1 MEENGLSLLQ
11 QEMSYEEIHIKVN
24 AIHRLKTVILNMGVD
39 DTVSKVIPY
48 MASLI
53 KLEDDEV
60 LFAIAEEI
68 RNIFMLIP
76 DSTIFLPLLEE
87 LASQSETV
95 VREEAAKSLNRI
107 SKELSDA
114 EIQNIYAPLVIK
126 LAAGEWFP

>member
-48 MASLI
+48 LKEIITM
-53 KLEDDEV
+53 EDDEV

-68 RNIFMLIP
+68 RNIYMLVP
-76 DSTIFLPLLEE
+76 DSTTFLPLLET
-87 LASQSETV
+87 LAS
-95 VREEAAKSLNRI
+95 
-107 SKELSDA
+107 
-114 EIQNIYAPLVIK
+114 
-126 LAAGEWFP
+126 